1 MKIEKDMVVTM
12 DYELRLADEDVI
24 DSSTDGEF
32 AFLIGHDN
40 VVPGLESQLIGLQA
54 GDQRDI
60 QVQPEEGYGQ
70 RDEAKVIS
78 VPRSVLP
85 EDFHLEVGL
94 PLELEDEQ
102 GETFPVWIAGVEGDT
117 VMLDGNHPLADEVL
131 NFRITIASVRK
142 ATATE
147 LSHGHVHG
155 AHGHEH

>member
-1 MKIEKDMVVTM
+1 MRIEKDTVVTM
-12 DYELRLADEDVI
+12 DYELRLADDDVI
-24 DSSTDGEF
+24 DSSSDGEF

-40 VVPGLESQLIGLQA
+40 IVPGLESQLIGLQV
-54 GDQRDI
+54 GDKRDV
-60 QVQPEEGYGQ
+60 QVQPADGYGQ

-85 EDFHLEVGL
+85 EDFHIEVGL

-102 GETFPVWIAGVEGDT
+102 GETFPVWIAGVEGET
-117 VMLDGNHPLADEVL
+117 VLLDGNHPLADEVL
-131 NFRITIASVRK
+131 NFSITIAGVRK

-155 AHGHEH
+155 AGGHEH